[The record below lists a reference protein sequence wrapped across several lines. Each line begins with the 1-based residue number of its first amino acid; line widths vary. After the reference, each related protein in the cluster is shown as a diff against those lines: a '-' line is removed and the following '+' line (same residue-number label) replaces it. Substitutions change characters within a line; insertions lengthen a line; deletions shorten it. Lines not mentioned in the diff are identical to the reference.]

1 MAYRTRGR
9 GFVISAVAAG
19 LFLAAHN
26 NHAAAGHDGSVHA
39 TSAAQTTAAHGGTY
53 SCSGLEQLW
62 EQAGGPHSEA
72 FTAAEIAMA
81 ESSGES
87 DSMNYTDNGGTQ
99 TSVGL
104 WQDSTGT
111 HDYPAS
117 WTTPAG
123 NTAEAVTKYDDAGD
137 RFSPWGTYVSGAFQG
152 QC

>member
-1 MAYRTRGR
+1 MAYRIRRRR
-9 GFVISAVAAG
+9 GFAVSAIAAG
-19 LFLAAHN
+19 LILAAN
-26 NHAAAGHDGSVHA
+26 SGHGGHGGGVQA

-62 EQAGGPHSEA
+62 EQAGGPRSEA

-123 NTAEAVTKYDDAGD
+123 NAAEAVAKYAGAGD
-137 RFSPWGTYVSGAFQG
+137 SFSPWGTYSSGAYRG